1 MKNLFFT
8 LSAVL
13 FANIAISQTHQITKH
28 NGEQLDVNFI
38 KNENGLIYYSL
49 NGSSEEV
56 KISKYAV
63 SKLTNK
69 QTNQTQKISDKIIVD
84 SKDDYKMV
92 TVLPREKTIGLKEV
106 ASFTGVSTRTKG
118 EPPIANKNQTAMR
131 IKSKSAS
138 NGYPFVSIV
147 EKGNGKY
154 EAVAYAY

>member
-1 MKNLFFT
+1 MKILYF
-8 LSAVL
+8 AVALL
-13 FANIAISQTHQITKH
+13 FANVAISQTHQITKH

-38 KNENGLIYYSL
+38 KSENGFVYYSL
-49 NGSSEEV
+49 NGSSEEI

-63 SKLTNK
+63 SSITNK
-69 QTNQTQKISDKIIVD
+69 ETKQTQKISDKIIVD

-92 TVLPREKTIGLKEV
+92 TVLPQEKTIGLKQV

-118 EPPIANKNQTAMR
+118 EPPIANQNQTAMR

-147 EKGNGKY
+147 EKADGKY
-154 EAVAYAY
+154 EAVAYVY

>member
-1 MKNLFFT
+1 MKILYFT
-8 LSAVL
+8 LSLL

-49 NGSSEEV
+49 NGSSEEI

-63 SKLTNK
+63 SQIINK
-69 QTNQTQKISDKIIVD
+69 QSKQTQKISDKIIVD

-92 TVLPREKTIGLKEV
+92 TVLPQEKTIGLKQTGIF
-106 ASFTGVSTRTKG
+106 SGVSTRTKG
-118 EPPIANKNQTAMR
+118 EPPIANQNQTAMR

-147 EKGNGKY
+147 EKADGKY
-154 EAVAYAY
+154 EAVAYVY

>member
-8 LSAVL
+8 LLAVL

-63 SKLTNK
+63 SQLTNK

-92 TVLPREKTIGLKEV
+92 TVLPQEKTIGLKEV